1 MKKEESKDKKDQ
13 FVIKRGLEGKSFDTI
28 AKELTVTKATLIKWS
43 KELEEDISD
52 LMNFEKERITEKYK
66 AGKKIRFE
74 AMLEIRN
81 KILEEIKKRNL
92 SEVSF
97 GSLMKNFVEV
107 EKILD
112 GNLDTRFYTGGTK
125 NTLEENL
132 EWLKKETIAFN
143 NSLNLSLLKFTPK

>member
-1 MKKEESKDKKDQ
+1 MKKEESKAKKDQ

-28 AKELTVTKATLIKWS
+28 ARELAVTKATLIQWS

-52 LMNFEKERITEKYK
+52 LMNFEKEKMIEKYQ

-74 AMLEIRN
+74 AMLELRD
-81 KILEEIKKRNL
+81 KVLSEIKKRDL

-97 GSLMKNFVEV
+97 GSLVKNFVEL

-112 GNLDTRFYTGGTK
+112 GNLRVKFYTGGIE
-125 NTLEENL
+125 NPLEDNL
-132 EWLKKETIAFN
+132 DWTKKETLVFDNSFN
-143 NSLNLSLLKFTPK
+143 LKH